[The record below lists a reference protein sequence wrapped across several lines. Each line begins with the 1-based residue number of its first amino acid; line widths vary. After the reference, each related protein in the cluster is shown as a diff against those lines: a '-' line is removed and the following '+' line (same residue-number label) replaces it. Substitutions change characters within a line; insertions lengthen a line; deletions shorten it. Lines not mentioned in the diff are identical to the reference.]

1 MMKPIGTTAILMLLG
16 AGALAQSPQGGVSG
30 GANTAIS
37 AVPNTQTLTSIPPN
51 STTVSNYYKQDV
63 YDPSNKK
70 IGAVSDVLVD
80 GQGKV
85 TALIV
90 GVGGL
95 MGAGEKDVAIP
106 FGSVRLTTIDNNKW
120 RLVMNTTSDTLKNA
134 PGYEYDRS
142 SATWKPESK

>member
-1 MMKPIGTTAILMLLG
+1 MMKLVCTTAILTLLG
-16 AGALAQSPQGGVSG
+16 VAALAQSPQGGMSSSTSTV
-30 GANTAIS
+30 TS
-37 AVPNTQTLTSIPPN
+37 AVPNPHTLSAIPPH

-70 IGAVSDVLVD
+70 VGAVSDVLVD

-95 MGAGEKDVAIP
+95 LGAGEKDIAIP
-106 FGSVRLTTIDNNKW
+106 FDSVRLNTENNKW
-120 RLVMNTTSDTLKNA
+120 RLVMNTTTDSLKNA
-134 PGYEYDRS
+134 PGYKYDQS